1 MAQIIW
7 SEPALIDL
15 EDVAE
20 YIALSNPQ
28 AASRL
33 VKKVME
39 KVERLELFPASGKI
53 SNEISELGYREV
65 VVPPCRVFYREDTEI
80 VYIVHVCRE
89 ERDLRKFMA
98 INVL

>member
-1 MAQIIW
+1 MAQIMW

-28 AASRL
+28 AASSL
-33 VKKVME
+33 IKKVME

-53 SNEISELGYREV
+53 PNEISEFGYREV
-65 VVPPCRVFYREDTEI
+65 VVPPCRVFYREDAEI

-98 INVL
+98 SN

>member
-15 EDVAE
+15 DSIAE
-20 YIALSNPQ
+20 YIALSNPK
-28 AASRL
+28 AASAL
-33 VKKVME
+33 VQRVME
-39 KVERLELFPASGKI
+39 KVERLELFPKSGKVPG
-53 SNEISELGYREV
+53 EISKLGYREV
-65 VVPPCRVFYREDTEI
+65 LVAPCRVFYREDSEI

-98 INVL
+98 AN

>member
-15 EDVAE
+15 ENIAE
-20 YIALSNPQ
+20 YIALSNPR
-28 AASRL
+28 AASDL
-33 VKKVME
+33 VQKVME
-39 KVERLELFPASGKI
+39 KIDRLELFPKSGKVP
-53 SNEISELGYREV
+53 SEISGLGYREV
-65 VVPPCRVFYREDTEI
+65 VISPCRVFYREDGDI

-98 INVL
+98 SN